1 MSHPYKTIPAY
12 QRWSKAVAAP
22 KANEVDPVVAF
33 PYRITPDDRIVT
45 AGSCFAQHI
54 ARYLANSGYGYY
66 VAEQGHP
73 GLHPAIRE
81 KHGYGLF
88 SARYG
93 NIYTS
98 RQFRQLFERVLGT
111 FEPEEDV
118 WTNAQGRFVDPFR
131 PTVQPGGFHSVEE
144 LRADRALHFEALRD
158 RAFPKAEIFVFTLGL
173 TETWVSRR
181 DGAAFPLCPGVEGG
195 EFDPERHAFVNLTV
209 DEVVADM
216 EAAIGYL
223 RGFNPRARVILTVSP
238 VPLAATAV
246 DRHVLVSTTLSKS
259 VLRVAADI
267 LSRTIPDVAY
277 FPSYEIITGTYSR
290 GAYFASDLRSV
301 TDAGVDH
308 VMRLFFEHATVGRAE
323 VPAAAPAAMP
333 AAAMPAAAPSRNH
346 GRAKTG
352 LIDKA
357 RRLFRRAAPAT
368 AAPAAAA
375 ATTAAATPPSFV
387 DRMEEVTEAICE
399 EAMLDR

>member
-1 MSHPYKTIPAY
+1 MSHPYKTIPAH

-22 KANEVDPVVAF
+22 APAEVDPVVAF
-33 PYRITPDDRIVT
+33 PWRLTPEERIVT

-54 ARYLANSGYGYY
+54 ARYLAKSGYGYY
-66 VAEQGHP
+66 VAERGHP
-73 GLHPAIRE
+73 GLHPSIRE

-98 RQFRQLFERVLGT
+98 RQFRQLFERVQGSFT
-111 FEPEEDV
+111 PAEDA
-118 WTNAQGRFVDPFR
+118 WTNGDGRYVDPFR

-144 LRADRALHFEALRD
+144 LRADREVHFRALRK
-158 RAFPKAEIFVFTLGL
+158 RAFRNADIFIFTLGL
-173 TETWVSRR
+173 TETWVSRE

-195 EFDPERHAFVNLTV
+195 SFDPDRHAFLNLTV

-216 EAAIGYL
+216 ETAIGYL
-223 RGFNPRARVILTVSP
+223 RAYNPTVRVILTVSP
-238 VPLAATAV
+238 VPLAATAI

-267 LSRTIPDVAY
+267 LSRTVPDVAY
-277 FPSYEIITGTYSR
+277 FPSYEIITGSYNR

-308 VMRLFFEHATVGRAE
+308 VMRLFFRHATVGRQEA
-323 VPAAAPAAMP
+323 P
-333 AAAMPAAAPSRNH
+333 AAAMPAPEAAPTAL
-346 GRAKTG
+346 GDTAPAG
-352 LIDKA
+352 LA
-357 RRLFRRAAPAT
+357 AQVRRLLAWRPAKPPAQPVPQPAAPAPQSQT
-368 AAPAAAA
+368 Q
-375 ATTAAATPPSFV
+375 PSFV

-399 EAMLDR
+399 EALLDR